1 MTAVARRAVDR
12 HLALEL
18 SRARDLEATGAHADA
33 WRALE
38 RAHVLS
44 QAMAWP
50 HVRVHL
56 RMLGFA
62 WRRRDW
68 RELAGQLP
76 RILLAAPGSLLGRAP
91 RGNTGGSRVGI
102 FTPMAIPDNLQRI
115 LDGSE

>member
-1 MTAVARRAVDR
+1 MTAVVR

-18 SRARDLEATGAHADA
+18 SRARDLEATGAHAEA
-33 WRALE
+33 WTALE
-38 RAHVLS
+38 RAHVVS

-68 RELAGQLP
+68 REIAGQLP

-91 RGNTGGSRVGI
+91 RGNTGGARVGI
-102 FTPMAIPDNLQRI
+102 FTPMTIPDDLQRI
-115 LDGSE
+115 LDGRE